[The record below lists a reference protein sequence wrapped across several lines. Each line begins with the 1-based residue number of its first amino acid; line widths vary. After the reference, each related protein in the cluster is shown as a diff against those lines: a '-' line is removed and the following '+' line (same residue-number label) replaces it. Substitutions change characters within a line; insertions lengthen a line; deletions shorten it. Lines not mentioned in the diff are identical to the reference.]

1 MPAVK
6 RTVKKGEMIFHQG
19 NFSDCAYIIQSG
31 KVEILEHNDDGS
43 LSTLGILQEND
54 IFGEMGLIDQ
64 MPRSASARA
73 LEDCEIFVLSREAFD
88 NLARSNPETLMP
100 ILKVLTF
107 RLRETLELLK
117 AGYMLPGKERRQR
130 PS

>member
-1 MPAVK
+1 M
-6 RTVKKGEMIFHQG
+6 R
-19 NFSDCAYIIQSG
+19 
-31 KVEILEHNDDGS
+31 
-43 LSTLGILQEND
+43 
-54 IFGEMGLIDQ
+54 
-64 MPRSASARA
+64 
-73 LEDCEIFVLSREAFD
+73 
-88 NLARSNPETLMP
+88 NPETLMP